1 MRECLRVLK
10 LTRVYQT
17 RHFHTF
23 FSAVYDA
30 KKSTLAGPRP
40 RVTPNLTL
48 ALYFSFRIHL
58 HNIFSSHRFI
68 IYTLCR
74 SRFISH
80 RLDPHVITPSY
91 IFVISPS
98 HRTPTPLFPSAYYH
112 TLLLHRKHS
121 HLILSADIL
130 TYYCTL
136 IVYCLIIFLPRSL
149 AHHSSI
155 VKIRTSF
162 LHPIDSAFAS
172 PSHGFINSL
181 SVAYIHSLFLFFHHH
196 QLHHFSTAQM

>member
-17 RHFHTF
+17 RHSRTF
-23 FSAVYDA
+23 ISAVYDA

-48 ALYFSFRIHL
+48 ALYFSFRVHS
-58 HNIFSSHRFI
+58 HSIFSSHRFI

-80 RLDPHVITPSY
+80 RLDTHVITPSY

-98 HRTPTPLFPSAYYH
+98 HRTPTPLFPSAYNH
-112 TLLLHRKHS
+112 TLFLHHKHS
-121 HLILSADIL
+121 HLVLSADIL
-130 TYYCTL
+130 TLFYIH
-136 IVYCLIIFLPRSL
+136 IVYFPIIFLPRSL
-149 AHHSSI
+149 ASI

-162 LHPIDSAFAS
+162 LNPIDSAFIS
-172 PSHGFINSL
+172 PSHGFIDSL
-181 SVAYIHSLFLFFHHH
+181 SVAYIRSLFFNCN
-196 QLHHFSTAQM
+196 